1 MADPVTAVPEEL
13 LEPEALRGR
22 ALDLLRRR
30 DFRRL
35 FVAVAASELGDSL
48 HYIALMWFA
57 LVAGGPLGVVAVRL
71 ADSVPAL
78 AFGLHGGVAADRWNR
93 KRMLVGADLVRAA
106 VLVPVAAA
114 GLAGR
119 LPLAGLVAAA
129 FLLETATCYFA
140 PAYGALLPALVERE
154 NVQQANALVNATASA
169 LSIGGWALAAA
180 LLTVLPVSAFFAV
193 NAASFLASA
202 LLIGGIRRGRAAGA
216 AATTPP
222 RVREA
227 FAALRPHP
235 ALAIAVVA
243 LGVAITISA
252 GTWIGGV
259 PQLVCSSLGRGAGS
273 FSIVMAGYALGSI
286 AGGAFLA
293 RRPIRRKARASL
305 LAWTLYLPGYGL
317 LALATSLPVAVAGAV
332 AAGLGQ
338 SSSLVLLNAAA
349 QEEIPD
355 RLLGRVSGLI
365 SLTHRGAHATGLLLV
380 SPLFAFV
387 APRSVFAGAAVALAL
402 LGLAGAAAT
411 GATCRERTGGARRL
425 GTRRSRRS

>member
-1 MADPVTAVPEEL
+1 M
-13 LEPEALRGR
+13 
-22 ALDLLRRR
+22 
-30 DFRRL
+30 
-35 FVAVAASELGDSL
+35 
-48 HYIALMWFA
+48 
-57 LVAGGPLGVVAVRL
+57 
-71 ADSVPAL
+71 
-78 AFGLHGGVAADRWNR
+78 
-93 KRMLVGADLVRAA
+93 
-106 VLVPVAAA
+106 
-114 GLAGR
+114 
-119 LPLAGLVAAA
+119 
-129 FLLETATCYFA
+129 
-140 PAYGALLPALVERE
+140 
-154 NVQQANALVNATASA
+154 
-169 LSIGGWALAAA
+169 
-180 LLTVLPVSAFFAV
+180 
-193 NAASFLASA
+193 
-202 LLIGGIRRGRAAGA
+202 
-216 AATTPP
+216 
-222 RVREA
+222 
-227 FAALRPHP
+227 
-235 ALAIAVVA
+235 
-243 LGVAITISA
+243 
-252 GTWIGGV
+252 

-411 GATCRERTGGARRL
+411 GATCRERAGGARRL